1 MRKIILLL
9 IVISYSCKTEII
21 TNSYNA
27 NYNNQNQAVSKNTV
41 VNSSSTVLYF
51 IRHAEAINDQS
62 TSNPDLSE
70 IGKNRTKG
78 FITFFED
85 KRIDSIFTTNFK
97 RTLQTATPI
106 AESKNVKPVYY
117 DPNTIDYDNFIK
129 QQKGKKVLIVGHS
142 NTTPN
147 FVNKIIGS
155 MKYSQMVHEN
165 HSDIFKVVIN
175 RGKTSEEVFVLET
188 ELQKIAK
195 AKAILEEKRLKAE
208 KKRIRKEKRNKKNIS
223 N

>member
-1 MRKIILLL
+1 MKKFILLL
-9 IVISYSCKTEII
+9 LIISYSCKTEII

-27 NYNNQNQAVSKNTV
+27 NYNNKNQGASKTLE
-41 VNSSSTVLYF
+41 SSNSTVLYF
-51 IRHAEAINDQS
+51 IRHAETVNDNT
-62 TSNPDLSE
+62 TSNPSLSK
-70 IGKNRTKG
+70 IGQNRAKS

-85 KRIDSIFTTNFK
+85 KRLDSVFTTNFK
-97 RTLQTATPI
+97 RTLQTAIPV
-106 AESKNVKPVYY
+106 AESKNIKPVYY
-117 DPNTIDYDNFIK
+117 DPNAIDYADFIK

-175 RGKTSEEVFVLET
+175 RGKISEEVFVLEV

-208 KKRIRKEKRNKKNIS
+208 KKRKRKEKRRKKKS
-223 N
+223 VFD